1 MNDAER
7 AAALAVLGAA
17 PGADRAELERAFLRR
32 NLALI
37 RARNSA
43 DDAQRP
49 ALEAELAHLQAAR
62 AALLDE
68 IGAQEKAAAKA
79 RLAAAASPA
88 PADQADQAATAPSL
102 EGFFLLR
109 FGDWRVN
116 TFVPPLLLATVWLL
130 HQTPLK
136 FFLTGFHVWVHEL
149 GHAVPAWLCG
159 RWAVPIPFGW
169 TAIVPE
175 YSPVVHWG
183 LLAAF
188 GALFGAGWRE
198 RKVWPMVAAVALA
211 GLQFVMTWRLPEQT
225 QEFWYGGF
233 GGVGGEFAIATLFMM
248 AFFVQLP
255 EGFRWGACRYV
266 VFFIGASAFL
276 NIWFR
281 WVDVY
286 RGIEEIPFGSLIAG
300 EDDTGGD
307 MNQLMLTHGWTKFR
321 IRRTY
326 YLLGQGCWLALGLT
340 WAVFVCRLNLLADVV
355 ADWWQARREPA
366 E

>member
-7 AAALAVLGAA
+7 TAALAQLGVA
-17 PGADRAELERAFLRR
+17 PGADRAEVERAYLRR

-49 ALEAELAHLQAAR
+49 ALEAELARLQAAQ
-62 AALLDE
+62 AALLAE
-68 IGAQEKAAAKA
+68 IGAQETAAAKA
-79 RLAAAASPA
+79 RLAAAQPA
-88 PADQADQAATAPSL
+88 PPPADPVPSAPEM
-102 EGFFLLR
+102 EGFVLFR

-149 GHAVPAWLCG
+149 GHAVPAWLCS

-169 TAIVPE
+169 TAIVPD

-188 GALFGAGWRE
+188 GALFVAGWRE
-198 RKVWPMVAAVALA
+198 RKAWPMLAAVALA
-211 GLQFVMTWRLPEQT
+211 GLQFAMTWRLPEQT
-225 QEFWYGGF
+225 QEFWYGAF
-233 GGVGGEFAIATLFMM
+233 GGVGGEFCIGTLFMM

-276 NIWFR
+276 NIWLR

-286 RGIEEIPFGSLIAG
+286 HGVEEIPFGSLIAG

-340 WAVFVCRLNLLADVV
+340 WAAFLLRLNLLADVV
-355 ADWWQARREPA
+355 ADAWRERRSSA
-366 E
+366 D